1 MGYSLD
7 FRKRVLA
14 YKDKHSL
21 TFEQTSAHFEIS
33 MRTLFRWCNK
43 IEPCMTRDKPATK
56 IPDAVLIA
64 DVQNF
69 PDDYQWERAKRL
81 GVSQSAIHYALK
93 RLRITHKKNVKTPSR
108 CSSGSS
114 GIYRAHQRL

>member
-33 MRTLFRWCNK
+33 IRTLFRWSHK
-43 IEPCMTRDKPATK
+43 IEPCMTRDKPPMK
-56 IPDAVLIA
+56 IPDEVLIA

-93 RLRITHKKNVKTPSR
+93 RLRLTHKKNLKTSSR
-108 CSSGSS
+108 
-114 GIYRAHQRL
+114 

>member
-33 MRTLFRWCNK
+33 MRTLFRWCHK

-56 IPDAVLIA
+56 IPDPVLTA
-64 DVQNF
+64 DIQHF

-93 RLRITHKKNVKTPSR
+93 RLRISRQKNTKTPSR
-108 CSSGSS
+108 
-114 GIYRAHQRL
+114 

>member
-33 MRTLFRWCNK
+33 IRTLFRWSHK
-43 IEPCMTRDKPATK
+43 IEPCMTRDKPPMK
-56 IPDAVLIA
+56 IPDEVLIA
-64 DVQNF
+64 DAQNF

-93 RLRITHKKNVKTPSR
+93 RLRLTHKKNLKTSSR
-108 CSSGSS
+108 
-114 GIYRAHQRL
+114 

>member
-1 MGYSLD
+1 MGYRLD

-21 TFEQTSAHFEIS
+21 TFEQTSAHFEVSI
-33 MRTLFRWCNK
+33 RTLFRWHHK
-43 IEPCMTRDKPATK
+43 IAPCITRDKPPTK
-56 IPDAVLIA
+56 IRDEALIA
-64 DVQNF
+64 DVRNY

-93 RLRITHKKNVKTPSR
+93 RLKLTLKKNAKTP
-108 CSSGSS
+108 
-114 GIYRAHQRL
+114 

>member
-33 MRTLFRWCNK
+33 IRTLFRWSHK
-43 IEPCMTRDKPATK
+43 IEPCMTCDKPPMK
-56 IPDAVLIA
+56 IPDEVLI
-64 DVQNF
+64 
-69 PDDYQWERAKRL
+69 
-81 GVSQSAIHYALK
+81 S
-93 RLRITHKKNVKTPSR
+93 RIFVIR
-108 CSSGSS
+108 
-114 GIYRAHQRL
+114 

>member
-21 TFEQTSAHFEIS
+21 TFEQTSAHFEVAI
-33 MRTLFRWCNK
+33 RTLFRWSDN
-43 IEPCMTRDKPATK
+43 IEPCVTRNKPPTK
-56 IPDAVLIA
+56 ISDETLLI
-64 DVQNF
+64 DVQNY

-81 GVSQSAIHYALK
+81 GVTQSAIHYALK
-93 RLRITHKKNVKTPSR
+93 RLNINVKKNAKTS
-108 CSSGSS
+108 
-114 GIYRAHQRL
+114 QR

>member
-33 MRTLFRWCNK
+33 IRTLFRWSHK
-43 IEPCMTRDKPATK
+43 IEPCMTRDKPPIK
-56 IPDAVLIA
+56 IPDEVLIA

-81 GVSQSAIHYALK
+81 GVSQSSIHYALK
-93 RLRITHKKNVKTPSR
+93 RLRLTLKKNLKTSSR
-108 CSSGSS
+108 
-114 GIYRAHQRL
+114 

>member
-33 MRTLFRWCNK
+33 MRTLFRWCNQ
-43 IEPCMTRDKPATK
+43 IEPCMTRNKPATK
-56 IPDAVLIA
+56 IPDAVLRA

-93 RLRITHKKNVKTPSR
+93 RLRITHKKNVNTPSR
-108 CSSGSS
+108 
-114 GIYRAHQRL
+114 

>member
-56 IPDAVLIA
+56 IPDEVLIA
-64 DVQNF
+64 DVQNC

-93 RLRITHKKNVKTPSR
+93 RLRITPKKNAPTPSR
-108 CSSGSS
+108 
-114 GIYRAHQRL
+114 

>member
-21 TFEQTSAHFEIS
+21 TFEQTSAHFEIAI
-33 MRTLFRWCNK
+33 RTLFRWSHK
-43 IEPCMTRDKPATK
+43 IEPCVARDKPPTK
-56 IPDAVLIA
+56 ISNETLLI
-64 DVQNF
+64 DVQNY

-81 GVSQSAIHYALK
+81 GVSQSAVHYALK
-93 RLRITHKKNVKTPSR
+93 RLNITVKKNVKTP
-108 CSSGSS
+108 
-114 GIYRAHQRL
+114 

>member
-56 IPDAVLIA
+56 IPDEVLIA

-69 PDDYQWERAKRL
+69 SDDYQWERAKRL

-93 RLRITHKKNVKTPSR
+93 RLRITQKKNAPTPSR
-108 CSSGSS
+108 
-114 GIYRAHQRL
+114 

>member
-1 MGYSLD
+1 MGDSLD

-21 TFEQTSAHFEIS
+21 TFEQMSAHFEIS
-33 MRTLFRWCNK
+33 IRTLFRWSHK
-43 IEPCMTRDKPATK
+43 IEPCMTRDKPPIK
-56 IPDAVLIA
+56 IPDEVLIA

-93 RLRITHKKNVKTPSR
+93 RLRLTLKKNLKTSSR
-108 CSSGSS
+108 
-114 GIYRAHQRL
+114 

>member
-33 MRTLFRWCNK
+33 IRTLFRWSHK
-43 IEPCMTRDKPATK
+43 IEPCMTRDKLPMK
-56 IPDAVLIA
+56 IPDEVLIA
-64 DVQNF
+64 DIQKF

-93 RLRITHKKNVKTPSR
+93 RLRLTHKKNARTPSR
-108 CSSGSS
+108 
-114 GIYRAHQRL
+114 

>member
-33 MRTLFRWCNK
+33 LRTLFRWCNK
-43 IEPCMTRDKPATK
+43 IEPCMTRTQQPPTK
-56 IPDAVLIA
+56 VGGLVI
-64 DVQNF
+64 N
-69 PDDYQWERAKRL
+69 
-81 GVSQSAIHYALK
+81 GLK
-93 RLRITHKKNVKTPSR
+93 VRIR
-108 CSSGSS
+108 IG
-114 GIYRAHQRL
+114 